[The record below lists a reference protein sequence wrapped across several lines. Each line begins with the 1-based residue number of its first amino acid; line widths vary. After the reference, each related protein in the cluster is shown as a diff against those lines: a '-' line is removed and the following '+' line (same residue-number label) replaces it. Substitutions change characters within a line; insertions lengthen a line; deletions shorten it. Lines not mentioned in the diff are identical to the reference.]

1 MWIERV
7 LPAATKMKSQNG
19 EEVEKDPKWKIDEKP
34 VKIDKW
40 DSAAVKNALDDAAKK
55 VMKDKFGYVE
65 SHKLMD
71 MRLLICT
78 VAVGFSLFALIWDF
92 LRPFPESRPVLI
104 MCVLS
109 YFVLMGVLTVYT
121 TYVEKGIFLV
131 ALQKDEAGIDPDNKW
146 ELASMLK
153 KYDDMY
159 HLSMTFID
167 GKTGIKRTKEF
178 SKCVSSYF
186 DEKGTLCFD
195 LFEPEIRLLQNKI
208 SAEDKKN

>member
-1 MWIERV
+1 M
-7 LPAATKMKSQNG
+7 
-19 EEVEKDPKWKIDEKP
+19 
-34 VKIDKW
+34 KIDKW

-55 VMKDKFGYVE
+55 VMKEKFGYVE